1 MGSTTLGQVVL
12 DDLRKQ
18 TEQAVKSKLTRSI
31 PHGLRFPFRLQLP
44 VLSSCSDPLLQ
55 WWHPG
60 TGMHSWDDLSSPRLL
75 WSWCFLTAIDI
86 TKAHRNPSVPRSVL
100 DTRCSACCSDLSF
113 PNKIKLC
120 ELSVVGYACS
130 SSTWE
135 AEAGG
140 ITSSRSA

>member
-1 MGSTTLGQVVL
+1 MGSTILGQVVL
-12 DDLRKQ
+12 DGLRKEI
-18 TEQAVKSKLTRSI
+18 EQAMKKEQADKQRSSWS
-31 PHGLRFPFRLQLP
+31 PLPFPTP
-44 VLSSCSDPLLQ
+44 ASVLSSCSDLLR

-60 TGMHSWDDLSSPRLL
+60 TGMHSWDDLSSPRLP

-100 DTRCSACCSDLSF
+100 DTRCSACCSGLSF

-135 AEAGG
+135 AGAGG
-140 ITSSRSA
+140 IPSSRSA